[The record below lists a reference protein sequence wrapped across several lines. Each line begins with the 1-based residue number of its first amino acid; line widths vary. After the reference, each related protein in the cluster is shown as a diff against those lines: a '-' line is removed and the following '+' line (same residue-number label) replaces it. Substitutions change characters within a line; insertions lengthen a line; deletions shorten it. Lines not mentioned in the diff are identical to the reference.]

1 MGKGSLREKK
11 ERHEQ
16 IIDCLRSEKYWTSE
30 RLCNQLD
37 ISYRTIM
44 RDLAELKEAGV
55 PIESERGRGGGI
67 SIVGRLVLE
76 SEYQQCQ

>member
-37 ISYRTIM
+37 ISYRSIM
-44 RDLAELKEAGV
+44 RDLAELKEDGV
-55 PIESERGRGGGI
+55 VEVAKSALWDKPGQIGTRKWSLFGH
-67 SIVGRLVLE
+67 
-76 SEYQQCQ
+76 